1 MGRTRSGQGTRDGF
15 SRRALLQASGGGVAA
30 AAIVGL
36 GVRPASASDEPEQ
49 PATPENLTE
58 VDPHAFTARPD
69 QPSGRP
75 DRPQVRILPI
85 DRAKFLAGARFDLR
99 VEATGVDPETTRID
113 IQVHGEDGPEPLLI
127 GDPERTSSVEDS
139 LEVTY
144 TELAYANPGHF
155 TIKAIVRARG
165 SGRVEAE
172 VHHEV
177 VTADAGGQR
186 AKNVIFFLGDGM
198 GAAAITAARVL
209 SKGITE
215 GKYHGLLEM
224 DQMEFRGIVGT
235 SGVDALSPDSAHT
248 MAAYMTGHK
257 SSVNAMGVYEGNNP
271 DPNDHPR
278 VETMAEVLKRAR
290 GMSIGVVTT
299 AEIQDATPAAVWAH
313 TRQRREYIEI
323 MDQALEPEQTPD
335 VLMGGGL
342 ASLLPQSEEES
353 RREDDRDL
361 VKEFADLGFAYA
373 QTREQLNAVMAGEI
387 PERLLGLFHTGN
399 LNVYLDRQHDKQDDV
414 LGEWNDQPNLMEMT
428 TAALR
433 ILERNENGF
442 FLMVEG
448 ASIDKMEHPMDGPRV
463 VYDTIEFDQ
472 AIGVAKQWAQDRDD
486 TLIVVTADHNHSMSI
501 VGTHDRRGSDEG
513 RAANGVYG
521 GATYPTYVDDD
532 GDGFPDDPDPD
543 VQLFFGWSSHPDH
556 TDDFQHN
563 SVFSQPALLDDDGRA
578 VDNPDRDPDAEL
590 QIGNL
595 PFNQTNCVHTV
606 DDVSIVA
613 SGPGAARVNAY
624 LDNTEVFFV
633 LMDAL
638 GLDPRTDVA
647 AE

>member
-1 MGRTRSGQGTRDGF
+1 MGRIRSGQEGLDGF
-15 SRRALLQASGGGVAA
+15 SRRALLRAGGGGVAA
-30 AAIVGL
+30 AAIIGL
-36 GVRPASASDEPEQ
+36 GARPVFASGDGERA
-49 PATPENLTE
+49 ARPENLTE
-58 VDPHAFTARPD
+58 ADPHAFTARPD
-69 QPSGRP
+69 RVGRP
-75 DRPQVRILPI
+75 DRPEVRILPI

-99 VEATGVDPETTRID
+99 VEASGIDPETARID
-113 IQVHGEDGPEPLLI
+113 IQVNGPDGPEPLLV
-127 GDPERTSSVEDS
+127 GDPERTSEAEDS

-144 TELAYANPGHF
+144 PDLAYDNPGEF
-155 TIKAIVRARG
+155 TITAIVRSKG
-165 SGRVEAE
+165 GRADAE

-177 VTADAGGQR
+177 VTADVGERQ

-215 GKYHGLLEM
+215 GKYHGLLEI
-224 DQMEFRGIVGT
+224 DQMEFRGTVCT
-235 SGVDALSPDSAHT
+235 SGVDALAPDSAHT

-257 SSVNAMGVYEGNNP
+257 SSVNAMGVYEGNSP

-290 GMSIGVVTT
+290 GMTIGVVTT

-313 TRQRREYIEI
+313 TRHRREYIEI

-335 VLMGGGL
+335 VLLGGGL
-342 ASLLPQSEEES
+342 ASLLPQSEEGS

-361 VKEFADLGFAYA
+361 VKEFADLGFSYV
-373 QTREQLNAVMAGEI
+373 QTREQLESVMAGDV

-399 LNVYLDRQHDKQDDV
+399 LNVYLDREHDKQADV
-414 LGEWNDQPNLMEMT
+414 LGEWDDQPNLMEMT
-428 TAALR
+428 AAALK
-433 ILERNENGF
+433 ILEGNENGF

-448 ASIDKMEHPMDGPRV
+448 ASIDKMEHPMAGPRV
-463 VYDTIEFDQ
+463 VYDTSEFDQ
-472 AIGVAKQWAQDRDD
+472 PIGGAKQWAEGRDD

-501 VGTHDRRGSDEG
+501 VGTHDRRGSEEG

-521 GATYPTYVDDD
+521 GATYPTYVDSD
-532 GDGFPDDPDPD
+532 GDGFPDDPDPE

-556 TDDFQHN
+556 SDDFQHN
-563 SVFSQPALLDDDGRA
+563 PLFMQPALLDDDGRA
-578 VDNPDRDPDAEL
+578 VDNPERDPDAEL

-606 DDVSIVA
+606 EDVAIAA
-613 SGPGAARVNAY
+613 SGPGAERVNAF

-638 GLDPRTDVA
+638 GLDPRTDD
-647 AE
+647 